1 MKYLLGAAYVCM
13 FFVQTL
19 QAADKNMPGISPAED
34 QKNFVEYFSTRFP
47 SVPLQEFGNGI
58 YALDEGQRAQW
69 EEIEQFP
76 PYEFAI
82 DAGKALFETPFANGK
97 SYASC
102 FKNGGL
108 GVRQD
113 YPYFDS
119 GSGQVKTLEL
129 AINECRE
136 NNGEKKLKYKKGDI
150 AAISA
155 YMAFTSRGELMNVK
169 VPDEPA
175 ALAAY
180 QDGMQ
185 FYYEKRGQLN
195 FSCAD
200 CHVQNAGQN
209 IRADSLSPGL
219 GHPTHFPVY
228 RSKWGELGTLHRR
241 FGGCNKNV
249 RATPLD
255 AQSESYRN
263 LEYFLS
269 YMSNGLEINGP
280 GARK

>member
-1 MKYLLGAAYVCM
+1 MKYLLGASCVCL
-13 FFVQTL
+13 FFAQTL
-19 QAADKNMPGISPAED
+19 QAADKNMPGISPVED
-34 QKNFVEYFSTRFP
+34 QKNFVNYFTKRFP
-47 SVPLQEFGNGI
+47 SVPFQEFGNGI
-58 YALDEGQRAQW
+58 YALDQGQRDQW
-69 EEIEQFP
+69 EEIEEFP

-82 DAGKALFETPFANGK
+82 DTGKELFETPFTNGN

-102 FKNGGL
+102 FKNKGIA
-108 GVRQD
+108 VRQD

-119 GSGQVKTLEL
+119 ESGQVKTLEL

-136 NNGEKKLKYKKGDI
+136 KNGEKKLKYKKGDI

-155 YMAFTSRGELMNVK
+155 YMAFTSRGKTLNVE

-185 FYYEKRGQLN
+185 FYYSKRGQLN

-200 CHVQNAGQN
+200 CHVQNASQN
-209 IRADSLSPGL
+209 IRADRLSPGL
-219 GHPTHFPVY
+219 GHATHFPVY

-241 FGGCNKNV
+241 FDGCNKNV
-249 RATPLD
+249 RATPLE
-255 AQSESYRN
+255 AQGESYRN

-269 YMSNGLEINGP
+269 VMSNGLEVNGP